1 MKKLTYKRPKSMQEA
16 GMRMLKHLSEAQDL
30 VDLYEFMEDEDL
42 AQAMELAL
50 NVIAKP
56 DIPVSS
62 ARNALAMMQGYS
74 LKFRMQAATY
84 TYVKV
89 GKAGTPENVKK
100 NVYFAMAEQC
110 HEMAQTLK
118 YLAKESYGQ

>member
-1 MKKLTYKRPKSMQEA
+1 
-16 GMRMLKHLSEAQDL
+16 MLKYLSEAQDL
-30 VDLYEFMEDEDL
+30 IDLHEFMDDDDL

-56 DIPVSS
+56 HIPVSE
-62 ARNALAMMQGYS
+62 ARSALAMMQGYS

-84 TYVKV
+84 TYVHV
-89 GKAGTPENVKK
+89 GKTGTVENVKK

-118 YLAKESYGQ
+118 YLARESYGQ

>member
-1 MKKLTYKRPKSMQEA
+1 
-16 GMRMLKHLSEAQDL
+16 MLKHLSEVQDL
-30 VDLYEFMEDEDL
+30 IDLYEFMEDEDL

-56 DIPVSS
+56 DIPVSA

-84 TYVKV
+84 TYVHV
-89 GKAGTPENVKK
+89 GKAGTVENVKK

-118 YLAKESYGQ
+118 YLAREQFGS

>member
-1 MKKLTYKRPKSMQEA
+1 MQEA
-16 GMRMLKHLSEAQDL
+16 AEKMLKYLSEVQDL
-30 VDLYEFMEDEDL
+30 IDLYEFIEDEDL
-42 AQAMELAL
+42 AEAMELAL

-56 DIPVSS
+56 DIPVSQ

-74 LKFRMQAATY
+74 LRFRMQAATY

-89 GKAGTPENVKK
+89 GKTGTTENVKK

-118 YLAKESYGQ
+118 YLAKEQYGA

>member
-1 MKKLTYKRPKSMQEA
+1 
-16 GMRMLKHLSEAQDL
+16 MRMLKYLSETQDL
-30 VDLYEFMEDEDL
+30 VDLYEFLEDEAL
-42 AQAMELAL
+42 AEAMELAL

-56 DIPVSS
+56 NIPVSE
-62 ARNALAMMQGYS
+62 ARNALAMMQGFS
-74 LKFRMQAATY
+74 LRFRMQAATY

-89 GKAGTPENVKK
+89 GKTGTTENVKK

-118 YLAKESYGQ
+118 YLAKESYGS

>member
-1 MKKLTYKRPKSMQEA
+1 
-16 GMRMLKHLSEAQDL
+16 MLEHLSQVQDL
-30 VDLYEFMEDEDL
+30 VDLHEFMQDDDL

-56 DIPVSS
+56 HIPVSV
-62 ARNALAMMQGYS
+62 ARDALAMMQGYAM
-74 LKFRMQAATY
+74 KFRMQAATY
-84 TYVKV
+84 TYVHT

-100 NVYFAMAEQC
+100 NVYFAAAEQC

-118 YLAKESYGQ
+118 YLAKEQFGA